1 MQRSELIAKSESKS
15 GKNQIV
21 QLRYIRQKNL
31 GIPGQEIQRRR
42 LLKTATGFL
51 TNDVWNS
58 YDEKNLVDPVDKHKE
73 FLGLGLDRN
82 AFSEEG

>member
-31 GIPGQEIQRRR
+31 GIPGQEILRRR
-42 LLKTATGFL
+42 LLKTTTGFF
-51 TNDVWNS
+51 TNDVWEF
-58 YDEKNLVDPVDKHKE
+58 YDGKSLVDPVDKHKI
-73 FLGLGLDRN
+73 FKD
-82 AFSEEG
+82 